1 VADHQSQW
9 PAQYPWYGWPA
20 AEQGATAAEQAA
32 AAQAPN
38 GAVNGAVNGGA
49 AEQVRAAEA
58 AAPDP
63 SPPDPSR
70 AAPTAQQGGAQ
81 SAQQSP
87 PAGYP
92 AGQAGYPAPYPA
104 PPAGYTGYPVP
115 PAGYPAPS
123 VYQVPPAGYP
133 IPPAGYPIPPAG
145 YPAPPAGYQVPQAGY
160 PVPPGYHAAQAGY
173 QTQLNPSMRAAAADR
188 ERAVDVLKAG
198 FTEGRLTQEEY
209 NDRMGRAYAAR
220 TYAELLTLTADLP
233 TGAMPVAWPV
243 PGYQPPVSTSTN
255 SLARAS
261 LILGVAEF
269 FSMGLTAVPAVICG
283 HVAKREMRLS
293 GQRGEGLATAGLV
306 LGYMAIIFWGIILVL
321 SILGAA
327 ISMSGQTPGG

>member
-20 AEQGATAAEQAA
+20 AGQGATAAEQAA
-32 AAQAPN
+32 ATRAPDGAAN
-38 GAVNGAVNGGA
+38 GAVNDGA

-58 AAPDP
+58 AAPSEP
-63 SPPDPSR
+63 SP
-70 AAPTAQQGGAQ
+70 AAPTAQQ
-81 SAQQSP
+81 SP
-87 PAGYP
+87 PTGYP
-92 AGQAGYPAPYPA
+92 VGQAGYPAPYPA

-115 PAGYPAPS
+115 TAGYPAPPG
-123 VYQVPPAGYP
+123 YPVPPAGYP
-133 IPPAGYPIPPAG
+133 VPPAGYSI
-145 YPAPPAGYQVPQAGY
+145 PPAGYQVPQAGY
-160 PVPPGYHAAQAGY
+160 PVPPGYQAAQAGY
-173 QTQLNPSMRAAAADR
+173 QTQINPSMRAAAADR
-188 ERAVDVLKAG
+188 ERTVDVLKAG

-209 NDRMGRAYAAR
+209 NDRMGQAYSAR
-220 TYAELLTLTADLP
+220 TYAELLRLTADLP

-243 PGYQPPVSTSTN
+243 PVYQPPVSTSTN

-306 LGYMAIIFWGIILVL
+306 LGYMAIIFWGIIIVL

-327 ISMSGQTPGG
+327 ISMSGGAPGG